1 MWEHLGAK
9 FTGQQR
15 VALWKDLLLALVKY
29 LNERALTV
37 LGKGL
42 NTVADESEDETKEI
56 GSQAVE

>member
-1 MWEHLGAK
+1 MALG
-9 FTGQQR
+9 
-15 VALWKDLLLALVKY
+15 KDLLLALVRY

-42 NTVADESEDETKEI
+42 TTVADESEDETKKI

>member
-1 MWEHLGAK
+1 MWKHLGAK
-9 FTGQQR
+9 FPGQKR
-15 VALWKDLLLALVKY
+15 VALWKDLLLALVRY